1 MIWGVAWHYSG
12 LFLFDARKKGHV
24 PIFIL
29 MFNKIALVPSKFSI
43 KTNKQN
49 NNFLKGK
56 KQGQIWDYPMLNV
69 VELQKR
75 KKNEKSKL
83 LSNMNIAKGCLVLHE
98 EKEGTQIRKTVVAE
112 LTSVQLWKGSTSKCK
127 I

>member
-1 MIWGVAWHYSG
+1 
-12 LFLFDARKKGHV
+12 
-24 PIFIL
+24 
-29 MFNKIALVPSKFSI
+29 MFNKIWFSI

-49 NNFLKGK
+49 NNFFRRKETRGNLR
-56 KQGQIWDYPMLNV
+56 LCH

-83 LSNMNIAKGCLVLHE
+83 LSSMNIAKGCLVLHE

-112 LTSVQLWKGSTSKCK
+112 LTSVQLSKGSTSKCK